1 MGLDARIERVTN
13 RGVDLRFTGKE
24 EAFRI
29 RARSWLSENLEGAF
43 APLVG
48 RGGPGDEDSTFDAR
62 LAWER
67 RLGRDG
73 WTGIGWPR
81 EHGGQGATLN
91 EQVIFH
97 EEYARARAPG
107 RLGHIGEGLIGPT
120 LILFGTEAQKGR
132 FLPKI
137 LRGEELWCQGY
148 SEPNAGSD
156 LANVQTRA
164 VRDGSEWVLTGQKTW
179 TSLAQWADWCFVLCR
194 TDPGA
199 PKHKGLSYLL
209 VPMHQRGVDVRPIRQ
224 MTGTSEFNEVF
235 FDGARTAVDNVVGSI
250 DGGWAVAMATLAFE
264 RGASTLGQQ
273 LGFENELREV
283 IETARVNGSARDAG
297 MRQRIA

>member
-81 EHGGQGATLN
+81 EHGGQGHPIP
-91 EQVIFH
+91 VH
-97 EEYARARAPG
+97 P
-107 RLGHIGEGLIGPT
+107 
-120 LILFGTEAQKGR
+120 
-132 FLPKI
+132 
-137 LRGEELWCQGY
+137 
-148 SEPNAGSD
+148 S
-156 LANVQTRA
+156 
-164 VRDGSEWVLTGQKTW
+164 
-179 TSLAQWADWCFVLCR
+179 
-194 TDPGA
+194 
-199 PKHKGLSYLL
+199 
-209 VPMHQRGVDVRPIRQ
+209 RPSRR
-224 MTGTSEFNEVF
+224 S
-235 FDGARTAVDNVVGSI
+235 
-250 DGGWAVAMATLAFE
+250 
-264 RGASTLGQQ
+264 
-273 LGFENELREV
+273 
-283 IETARVNGSARDAG
+283 
-297 MRQRIA
+297 